1 MKLRKSAS
9 VIVGMWTC
17 SFNLLAAN
25 PPVSPKIEALHAYL
39 YCFNDGSFSKD
50 VFADKNPNLTNTII
64 GEGFAGKPVHST
76 LVTVEVSGKPSPSK
90 KTKLEVVV
98 TNEKNKPVLKKT
110 TDVTMF
116 EADSRYFFGVWLEQT
131 GGEALKVTAKLL
143 DQPNAKPVSRIL
155 PFALAE

>member
-1 MKLRKSAS
+1 MKLKIWTSI
-9 VIVGMWTC
+9 IVGMWVC
-17 SFNLLAAN
+17 SFNLLAGN

-50 VFADKNPNLTNTII
+50 VFAEKNPTLTNTII
-64 GEGFAGKPVHST
+64 GEGFAGKPTQST

-98 TNEKNKPVLKKT
+98 TNEKHKTVVKKT

-116 EADSRYFFGVWLEQT
+116 DADSRYFFGVWLENT
-131 GGEALKVTAKLL
+131 GGEALKVTARLL
-143 DQPNAKPVSRIL
+143 DQPNAKPVSKLL